1 MSSNPL
7 SVLALAFRRL
17 LFAVVLLAA
26 LAAPVVV
33 AAQQAPAEIEATL
46 KQMLAATENR
56 KLDAFVAQG
65 DASFRTDITPP
76 MFNGYSAQV
85 GPRLKKGYTTTF
97 LSTLRQEGYVVY
109 IWKLE
114 FKDGG
119 DDMLFSLAI
128 KDGKVGGFFLR

>member
-1 MSSNPL
+1 
-7 SVLALAFRRL
+7 VFRRL
-17 LFAVVLLAA
+17 VFAAVLLVVFS
-26 LAAPVVV
+26 APVA

-46 KQMLAATENR
+46 KQMLAATENQ
-56 KLDAFVAQG
+56 KLDAFIAQG

-85 GPRLKKGYTTTF
+85 GPRLKKGYTSSF

-109 IWKLE
+109 VWKLE

>member
-1 MSSNPL
+1 MKTNSAL
-7 SVLALAFRRL
+7 TLALSFRRL
-17 LFAVVLLAA
+17 VSGAVLLIAF
-26 LAAPVVV
+26 AAPV
-33 AAQQAPAEIEATL
+33 AAAQAPAQIDATL

-65 DASFRTDITPP
+65 DASFRTDITPA
-76 MFNGYSAQV
+76 MFNTYSAQV
-85 GPRLKKGYTTTF
+85 APRLKQGYTVSF

-109 IWKLE
+109 VWKLE